1 MNRRVTKKIKREVRK
16 VARRDYIDFQ
26 VEMAQL
32 PFRDRWYVG
41 TGIIFAIGQNM
52 VKLRS
57 HLAKLPFF
65 SGDGTS
71 TTR

>member
-1 MNRRVTKKIKREVRK
+1 MNRTITRKIKQEVRR

-26 VEMAQL
+26 KEMALL

-52 VKLRS
+52 VRLRS
-57 HLAKLPFF
+57 HLRKLPFF
-65 SGDGTS
+65 SGHAD
-71 TTR
+71 